1 MADTITKIFDYFS
14 DADNARKALLAS
26 GFPSSH
32 IHLRIKSNEAGVPMG
47 QFAAGDT
54 PNQAIQGV
62 FQLLSGDKQA
72 VEGRQQ
78 SLRHQSSQL
87 GIYQLGVDIDD
98 PKQLEHATVIIQRF
112 GGTSMAAL

>member
-1 MADTITKIFDYFS
+1 MADTITRVFDYFS

-32 IHLRIKSNEAGVPMG
+32 IHLRVKSNEAGVPEG

-62 FQLLSGDKQA
+62 FQRLSGDQHA
-72 VEGRQQ
+72 TESQ
-78 SLRHQSSQL
+78 RHQSSRQ
-87 GIYQLGVDIDD
+87 GMYQLGVDVDD
-98 PKQLEHATVIIQRF
+98 PQQFEHATVIILRF
-112 GGTSMAAL
+112 GGTSMTAP